1 MKSKVG
7 APATGQKRVPTTD
20 GFKGR
25 NLYRFDRHT
34 PEERPAIGNSRPDGA
49 NLPL

>member
-1 MKSKVG
+1 M
-7 APATGQKRVPTTD
+7 ARLGQKRVPTTD

-34 PEERPAIGNSRPDGA
+34 PEERPAIGFGRQRKYEIAPET
-49 NLPL
+49 